1 MKKSYPATLSN
12 LKKIRATIKDFL
24 KIYEV
29 DLKTIKNIQLAV
41 DEAVTNII
49 KHSYKEEKETNYIEI
64 NLNVIENEL
73 EISLCDD
80 GYAVDKKKIKPRNIN
95 EIKPTIKNEIPPLLG
110 TGFRCELLL
119 LGASNA
125 IFLRIGII
133 K

>member
-1 MKKSYPATLSN
+1 MKKSFPATLSN
-12 LKKIRATIKDFL
+12 LKKIRAKIKDFL

-29 DLKTIKNIQLAV
+29 DLKIIKNIQLAV

-49 KHSYKEEKETNYIEI
+49 KHSYKEEKQTNYIEI

-95 EIKPTIKNEIPPLLG
+95 EIKPGGLG
-110 TGFRCELLL
+110 TLFIDQIMDNVRWVKSDIWNNKLILKKK
-119 LGASNA
+119 
-125 IFLRIGII
+125 I